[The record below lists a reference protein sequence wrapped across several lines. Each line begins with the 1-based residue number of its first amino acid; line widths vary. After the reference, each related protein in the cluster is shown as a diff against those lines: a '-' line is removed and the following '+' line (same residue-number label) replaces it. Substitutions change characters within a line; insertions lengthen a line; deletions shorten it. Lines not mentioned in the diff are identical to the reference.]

1 MKNIELKVLG
11 MSCEGCEKRI
21 ERRISS
27 LEEVLEVHASYK
39 ENKVI
44 IILKDD
50 VEIEQIKDIIDMLGF
65 EVV

>member
-21 ERRISS
+21 EKRISS
-27 LEEVLEVHASYK
+27 LKEVLEVHANYK

-44 IILKDD
+44 IVLKEDMK
-50 VEIEQIKDIIDMLGF
+50 VEQIKDAIEMLGF
-65 EVV
+65 EVI